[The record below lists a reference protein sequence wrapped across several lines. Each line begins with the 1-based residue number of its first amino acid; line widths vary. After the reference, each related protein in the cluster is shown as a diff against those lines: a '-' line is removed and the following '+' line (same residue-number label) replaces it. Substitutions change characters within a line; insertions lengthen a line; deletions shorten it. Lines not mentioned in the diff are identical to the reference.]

1 MSSGQKWF
9 IVVHEGPRR
18 HFPLKT
24 DTQQTGYLTE
34 VGFDMLLGSYSAKID
49 EKSRLRL
56 PAKFRRDMPGA
67 DANSYYVTSDD
78 GQCAQI
84 YPLPVWERI
93 AQKLQEP
100 PRMDPSKLKLQ
111 RFTSYY
117 GLLTQMDP
125 QGRILIPQSLRED
138 AQISGDVIVIG
149 KTDHLEVWNNEVF
162 RKSLME
168 NPLTLEEREKLA
180 EQGF

>member
-1 MSSGQKWF
+1 
-9 IVVHEGPRR
+9 
-18 HFPLKT
+18 
-24 DTQQTGYLTE
+24 
-34 VGFDMLLGSYSAKID
+34 MLLGSFSAKID

-56 PAKFRRDMPGA
+56 PAKFRRDMSDSG
-67 DANSYYVTSDD
+67 DSTYYVTSDD
-78 GQCAQI
+78 GKCAQI
-84 YPLPVWERI
+84 YPIPVWERI
-93 AQKLQEP
+93 AQRLQEP
-100 PRMDPSKLKLQ
+100 PRMDPVKIKLQ

-125 QGRILIPQSLRED
+125 QGRILIPQLIRDD

-149 KTDHLEVWNNEVF
+149 KTDHLEVWNNETF

-180 EQGF
+180 GLGI